1 MSYPMKLSPATMQ
14 TVWGGKRLMGKWN
27 KHTDGDNIAES
38 WELSCHEKGE
48 SVVINGEYGNSTLS
62 QVVAQ
67 NPDFLGEKGKAFDF
81 FPILIKLIDSKDNL
95 SIQVHP
101 SDEYALANEG
111 EYGKTE
117 MWYIVDCD
125 EGSGVYCGF
134 KEPIGKDALD
144 KALNDGT
151 IVDYLNFIQVKK
163 GDCLFIPAGTVH
175 AICGG
180 LLICEVQQNS
190 SITYRLYDYN
200 RMDKDGNPRQL
211 HIDKAIAVTDTSK
224 VVKVNENSE
233 RVNDNVVRLAN
244 CKYFTVEELSV
255 EEEYSF
261 EVDGSSFVSLT
272 VVDGQ
277 GAVMA
282 NGSCISLDLG
292 DTVFIPA
299 GVGKTDI
306 YGNLKAIKALVL

>member
-14 TVWGGKRLMGKWN
+14 TVCGGKRLMGKWN

-48 SVVINGEYGNSTLS
+48 SVVINGEYGNCTLS

-200 RMDKDGNPRQL
+200 RVDKDGNPRQL

-233 RVNDNVVRLAN
+233 RVNDTVVRLAN

-272 VVDGQ
+272 VIDGQ

-306 YGNLKAIKALVL
+306 YGNLKAIKAFC